1 MVRASHG
8 VDRGLH
14 GRVELDTG
22 RLPRVRDHVAY
33 LPDVTRDDESDA
45 AGFEVLGELRRQRG
59 RRVIRRRTRAR
70 SHGPAESR
78 TSGSRDDRDGAQRDA
93 DGERERLPDRA
104 VIYSSA
110 AGVSFSAPQVV

>member
-14 GRVELDTG
+14 GRVERNAG
-22 RLPRVRDHVAY
+22 RLPRVPDHVAY

-59 RRVIRRRTRAR
+59 R
-70 SHGPAESR
+70 
-78 TSGSRDDRDGAQRDA
+78 
-93 DGERERLPDRA
+93 
-104 VIYSSA
+104 
-110 AGVSFSAPQVV
+110 